1 MLISK
6 ACSLLAI
13 SSMVLFFGC
22 SHKARADAKTI
33 SASSDS
39 HGTHPANSVVQ
50 GPVEITC
57 VSATDDSGNPTPPAC
72 IIDGPG
78 AAGVVDVGHKVAI
91 TGAGGV
97 TLTCKGSGALACTA
111 RIDE

>member
-1 MLISK
+1 MLIAK
-6 ACSLLAI
+6 VCSLLAI
-13 SSMVLFFGC
+13 SSMVLLFGC
-22 SHKARADAKTI
+22 SHKADAKTI

-39 HGTHPANSVVQ
+39 NGKHPANAVVQ

-57 VSATDDSGNPTPPAC
+57 VSATDDSGNSTPPAC
-72 IIDGPG
+72 IVDGPG

-111 RIDE
+111 RIGE